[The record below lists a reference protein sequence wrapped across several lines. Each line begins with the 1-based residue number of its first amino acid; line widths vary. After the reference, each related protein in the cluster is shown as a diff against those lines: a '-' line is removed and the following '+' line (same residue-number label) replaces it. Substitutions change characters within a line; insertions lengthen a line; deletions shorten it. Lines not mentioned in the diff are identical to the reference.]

1 LKGIDPEGTLRRV
14 RRWDA
19 ARRWALRRF
28 AMAPF
33 APSRRQRPADGMTVL
48 GATRLRATPGN
59 VAEVRAY
66 LGKLLA
72 EGPVDVPTVTLL
84 ASELATNS
92 VRHATAG
99 ADDTIALAVLVAGD
113 AVRVEVADGGGPTTP
128 CLRPLD
134 DEYAEG
140 GRGLH
145 LVDMLADRWGFTRD
159 RNGTTTW
166 FEVTTSCGD
175 TTCPERSGEGLGEY
189 APQGQ
194 GSGPA

>member
-1 LKGIDPEGTLRRV
+1 LRGIDPEGTLRRV
-14 RRWDA
+14 RRWEA

-28 AMAPF
+28 TSAPF
-33 APSRRQRPADGMTVL
+33 APSRPQRPADGLTLL
-48 GATRLRATPGN
+48 GATKLRATPEN
-59 VAEVRAY
+59 VAEIRAY

-72 EGPVDVPTVTLL
+72 GGPVDVPTVALL
-84 ASELATNS
+84 AGELATNS
-92 VRHATAG
+92 LRHATAR
-99 ADDTIALAVLVAGD
+99 ADGVIALAVLAAGD
-113 AVRVEVADGGGPTTP
+113 AVRVEVAAGGGPTTP

-145 LVDMLADRWGFTRD
+145 LVDLLASRWGFTRD

-166 FEVTTSCGD
+166 FEITTS
-175 TTCPERSGEGLGEY
+175 CPERSGEALGEY